1 MTPHTTTDA
10 VSENARLRRALVS
23 LRMRH
28 ANLVAAARATLTA
41 ARDGEANPL
50 AYLVDELAA
59 QDQLPPAETG
69 SPILDTDGLT
79 AWWLETSLDSTNESA
94 DDWNQR

>member
-1 MTPHTTTDA
+1 MTPDTTDA
-10 VSENARLRRALVS
+10 MFENARLRRALAS
-23 LRMRH
+23 LRMRY
-28 ANLVAAARATLTA
+28 ANLLAAARATLTA

-59 QDQLPPAETG
+59 HGQLPPAETG

-79 AWWLETSLDSTNESA
+79 AWLKTSPDSTNESA

>member
-1 MTPHTTTDA
+1 MTPTTTDDA
-10 VSENARLRRALVS
+10 MFDNARLRRALAS

-28 ANLVAAARATLTA
+28 ANLLAAARATLTA
-41 ARDGEANPL
+41 ARDGEAHPL

-59 QDQLPPAETG
+59 HGQLPPAEAG
-69 SPILDTDGLT
+69 SPILGTDVLT
-79 AWWLETSLDSTNESA
+79 AWLEPSHGPASESA